1 MIEASHR
8 ILRGAARA
16 AASLMMAYALVISSA
31 ALADRLTKCPV
42 ESLNQAD
49 IAAAVAA
56 APSCAQAYEVMNV
69 CRTNAGGDV
78 ALADIVIQ
86 QCEKVF
92 LATLE
97 PAASKS
103 YHAARDACAR
113 RFAHRDGTMSASFQ
127 ATCEAGVSVVFAH
140 RADLAAMRT
149 RGSPYGTLAPTK

>member
-1 MIEASHR
+1 MAR
-8 ILRGAARA
+8 IVFL
-16 AASLMMAYALVISSA
+16 ALSFLISSA

-49 IAAAVAA
+49 VAAAVAA

-69 CRTNAGGDV
+69 CRSNAGGDV

-92 LATLE
+92 LASLE

-113 RFAHRDGTMSASFQ
+113 RFAHQDGSMAASFQ
-127 ATCEAGVSVVFAH
+127 ATCEAGVAVVFAH
-140 RADLAAMRT
+140 RADLAAMRP
-149 RGSPYGTLAPTK
+149 RGSPYGILAPTK